1 MADIDRH
8 VAPIDLQPFRLG
20 GPSDRDAVVGAVD
33 DACRGSGFLRVTGHG
48 VDPELVDRMLSV
60 SAAFFDLPLEEK
72 RRCVVADPEANRG
85 YSAEGS
91 EALAYSLGEDVERPD
106 LFEALN
112 VGRDHAEG
120 TVFDTHRRWFA
131 PNVWPERP
139 AELRAVWLEY
149 QRAIDAV
156 QDVLLEVFA
165 LALDLE
171 PTFFVDRTR
180 NAVITM
186 RAINYERRAG
196 SPAPAPGQLRMGAHT
211 DYGILT
217 ILAADDVPG
226 LQVWRDE
233 TWHDVRVPPGAF
245 VVNIGDLLAQWTNDR
260 WTSTLHRV
268 VPPPATATGAVRR
281 RSVARFNDADP
292 DCVVTCLPSCCS
304 AERPARYEPV
314 VAGEWLMAKVLGPRL
329 LRPSEVGTSRAERP
343 GVGAGHAGPT
353 R

>member
-1 MADIDRH
+1 LADIDRH
-8 VAPIDLQPFRLG
+8 VAPIDLEPFRAG
-20 GPSDRDAVVGAVD
+20 GASDRDAVARAVD

-48 VDPELVDRMLSV
+48 VDPALVDRMFAV
-60 SAAFFDLPLEEK
+60 SAEFFDLPPEEK
-72 RRCVVADPEANRG
+72 LRCVVADPEANRG

-91 EALAYSLGEDVERPD
+91 EALAYSLGQDVERPD

-112 VGRDHAEG
+112 VGRDHADG
-120 TVFDTHRRWFA
+120 PAFDAYRRWFA

-139 AELRAVWLEY
+139 AALRAVWQEY
-149 QRAIDAV
+149 QRAIDGV

-171 PTFFVDRTR
+171 PTFFLDRTR

-196 SPAPAPGQLRMGAHT
+196 SPDPEPGQMRMGAHT

-233 TWHDVRVPPGAF
+233 AWHDVRVPPGAF

-268 VPPPATATGAVRR
+268 VPPPASATGTVRR

-292 DCVVTCLPSCCS
+292 DCVVACLPSCCS
-304 AERPARYEPV
+304 PERPARYEPV

-329 LRPSEVGTSRAERP
+329 LRPSEVGTSQ
-343 GVGAGHAGPT
+343 T
-353 R
+353 